1 MVHNAQF
8 QMTHTIPT
16 NKLRDLIAVLQTLDP
31 DIEHTA
37 EVKVITGGPSAKR
50 TIHFGETTE
59 AEVIKGI
66 RESLD
71 LTCTA
76 TTSADL
82 IAYIGDLITEKDE
95 LEETIRRIRKA
106 LN

>member
-1 MVHNAQF
+1 
-8 QMTHTIPT
+8 MTHTIPT

-31 DIEHTA
+31 DIEHNA
-37 EVKVITGGPSAKR
+37 EVRVITGGLSSKR
-50 TIHFGETTE
+50 TIRFGETTE
-59 AEVIKGI
+59 AEVIKEV

-76 TTSADL
+76 DTTAKL
-82 IAYIGDLITEKDE
+82 VEYIGDLITKKDE

-106 LN
+106 LDD

>member
-1 MVHNAQF
+1 MSKRFGRNQRR
-8 QMTHTIPT
+8 
-16 NKLRDLIAVLQTLDP
+16 KLRDLIAVLQTLDP

-37 EVKVITGGPSAKR
+37 EVKVLAGNLSAKR

-59 AEVIKGI
+59 AEVIKDI

-76 TTSADL
+76 TTAAKL
-82 IAYIGDLITEKDE
+82 VEYIGDLITEKDE
-95 LEETIRRIRKA
+95 LEETIRRIRKV
-106 LN
+106 LD

>member
-1 MVHNAQF
+1 
-8 QMTHTIPT
+8 MTYSIPT

-37 EVKVITGGPSAKR
+37 EIKVITGNLSAKR

-59 AEVIKGI
+59 AEVIKDI

-71 LTCTA
+71 LSCKA

-82 IAYIGDLITEKDE
+82 VTYIGDLITHNDN
-95 LEETIRRIRKA
+95 LNETIRRIRKA
-106 LN
+106 LD

>member
-1 MVHNAQF
+1 
-8 QMTHTIPT
+8 MTHTIPT

-37 EVKVITGGPSAKR
+37 EVKVITGGLSAKR
-50 TIHFGETTE
+50 TIHFGATTE

-66 RESLD
+66 RKSLD
-71 LTCTA
+71 LTCIA

-82 IAYIGDLITEKDE
+82 IAYIDNLRTEKDE
-95 LEETIRRIRKA
+95 LKATIRRIKRE
-106 LN
+106 LEDCDV

>member
-1 MVHNAQF
+1 MIYS
-8 QMTHTIPT
+8 IPT

-37 EVKVITGGPSAKR
+37 EVKVITGNLSAKR

-59 AEVIKGI
+59 AEVIKDI

-71 LTCTA
+71 LSCKA
-76 TTSADL
+76 ITSADL
-82 IAYIGDLITEKDE
+82 VTYIGDLITHNDN
-95 LEETIRRIRKA
+95 LNETIRRIRKA
-106 LN
+106 LD

>member
-1 MVHNAQF
+1 
-8 QMTHTIPT
+8 MTYSIPT

-37 EVKVITGGPSAKR
+37 EIKVITGNLSAKR

-59 AEVIKGI
+59 AEVIKDI

-76 TTSADL
+76 TTAAEL
-82 IAYIGDLITEKDE
+82 TAYIGDLITEKDE
-95 LEETIRRIRKA
+95 LEETIRRIKRE
-106 LN
+106 LEDCNV